1 MAEQLPPLPQPV
13 GIFGQFIY
21 SQSESIIVDGKGLSL
36 SGDSFDVKWSNG
48 APLFRV
54 QGTVLS
60 FRQRKQVYDPQ
71 GNHLFTVRQRAS
83 ALIHSTYIVEDAA
96 ETVLMEVKFSLKRT
110 APPRQAPYRLF

>member
-21 SQSESIIVDGKGLSL
+21 SQPGSIIVDEKGLSL

-54 QGTVLS
+54 QGTVFS
-60 FRQRKQVYDPQ
+60 FRQRKQVYDTQ
-71 GNHLFTVRQRAS
+71 GNHLFTIRQKAS
-83 ALIHSTYIVEDAA
+83 ALIHATYIVEDAS
-96 ETVLMEVKFSLKRT
+96 ERVLMEVKFSLKRT
-110 APPRQAPYRLF
+110 TPHPRHLTALF